1 MTETRKA
8 VEVFEK
14 SRGGKTAVIL
24 SLIKTLSP
32 LEQQVGGAVVEA
44 INHLDAESKKQAAG
58 LTVIKVSEHT
68 FQKDKSFILIY
79 VNYRSSK
86 LLLTPIYKKLVTELE
101 KKLKKTVLVLSNRR
115 ILSRWV
121 KENRTQKRPNSRTL
135 TAVYSSILDEL
146 LLPGVIIGY
155 RTRVRLD
162 GSSFSRIVLDKTEQH
177 FLEERVDAIK
187 TAYRNLT
194 HRDIEIEF
202 QKEAT
207 YYTLK
212 KGDRR

>member
-1 MTETRKA
+1 M
-8 VEVFEK
+8 
-14 SRGGKTAVIL
+14 
-24 SLIKTLSP
+24 
-32 LEQQVGGAVVEA
+32 
-44 INHLDAESKKQAAG
+44 
-58 LTVIKVSEHT
+58 
-68 FQKDKSFILIY
+68 
-79 VNYRSSK
+79 
-86 LLLTPIYKKLVTELE
+86 
-101 KKLKKTVLVLSNRR
+101 KKTVLVLSNRR